1 MRVDVPVALVQ
12 HAFADG
18 VEQLLAE
25 KLQRGLLGR
34 NIAKDLDLAQVVH
47 MLDGYLLVTGDLV
60 GGLGSAPQVA
70 RENGVDALE
79 GERFAQQAGLEAAFF
94 PQRRG
99 PRPRRLCGGAT
110 VPRRPRARGVPLTL
124 PSTP

>member
-79 GERFAQQAGLEAAFF
+79 GERFAQQAGLEAALFA
-94 PQRRG
+94 QRRD
-99 PRPRRLCGGAT
+99 PPVA
-110 VPRRPRARGVPLTL
+110 ARGARHVYL
-124 PSTP
+124 PPSRRAA